1 MRILR
6 LAWRQ
11 TWRDLAAGEIRL
23 MLMALVLAVMAVT
36 AVGLITDR
44 AELGLQQEANRLLG
58 GDAALRAD
66 TPIDASV
73 AASAKKLKLEV
84 AQTATFPSMVQ
95 AGDAV
100 SLADIRAID
109 RQYPLR
115 GEFQIRRAKSTVLQ
129 TVQGGPSTGTV
140 WLSEDAARKLKVEP
154 GQKIGIGDSAF
165 IYAAT
170 MVQEPDAAL
179 DYFNVAPRVF
189 IALADLPK
197 TGLVQNGSRIQYR
210 LVVSGKNPDVQ
221 SFVSQTKA
229 NLQRGQR
236 LETSDDARP
245 EVRSALDRAGRFL
258 GLAALV
264 SLILA
269 AVAVAL
275 AARRH
280 SARHLDGSAVM
291 RCLGASQST
300 IAGLQLGELFF
311 LGLVGSTIGV
321 VLAWLLQMAVGA
333 SLSNAM
339 GVVLPQPGLQAV
351 WAGFAIG
358 FTVLIA
364 FAVPPILALRKVPA
378 LRVLRRDV
386 PLTEPSA
393 WVVGLLGLSGL
404 AALLWW
410 KADSAVLASVILSG
424 VGITALVLAG
434 IAWLLLRW
442 LKKARKNLRGP
453 WRYGLANLSRHEGM
467 TLAQVSAL
475 GLGLMALLLLT
486 FVRTDLLSR
495 WQQTLPADAP
505 NRFVINVQPDQVA
518 GVEKLIER
526 EGLQNA
532 RLFPMVRGRL
542 QEVNGR
548 KVTGA
553 DYAKD
558 GMRAQALAEREFN
571 LSSTEVFGEDNKL
584 VAGKFWSARHT
595 GPLEMSV
602 EEGFAKTLSWK
613 LGDEVSF
620 DIAGQTLKA
629 KITSLRKVE
638 WESFKPNF
646 FVVISPGGLKDYSAS
661 YISAMHVPENKIAA
675 MDDLV
680 REYPNLSV
688 IDVDAVLKQV
698 RSTIEQVSR
707 VVESVFYFSLLAGL
721 LVLLAAVQAS
731 QDDRMREAG
740 VMRVL
745 GASKKQLR
753 LAQATEFASLGLLA
767 GLVASISASVIA
779 SLISEQVFN
788 LPWTFNIPL
797 IVYGVV
803 GGSSL
808 ALIAGLWAT
817 RKVTQ
822 IPPMETLRAL

>member
-23 MLMALVLAVMAVT
+23 MLMALVLAVLGVT

-44 AELGLQQEANRLLG
+44 AESGLQQEANRLLG
-58 GDAALRAD
+58 GDAGLRAD
-66 TPIDASV
+66 TPINPEVAS
-73 AASAKKLKLEV
+73 SAKKLKLNIAE
-84 AQTATFPSMVQ
+84 TAGFPSMVQ
-95 AGDAV
+95 AGESV
-100 SLADIRAID
+100 NLADIRAID
-109 RQYPLR
+109 KRYPLR
-115 GEFQIRRAKSTVLQ
+115 GEFQIRRAGKSNIEK
-129 TVQGGPSTGTV
+129 VQGGPEAGTV
-140 WLSEDAARKLKVEP
+140 WLSEDAARKLKVST
-154 GQKIGIGDSAF
+154 GQKIGVGDASLV
-165 IYAAT
+165 YVAT
-170 MVQEPDAAL
+170 MIQEPDAAL

-189 IALADLPK
+189 IALDDLSK

-210 LVVSGKNPDVQ
+210 LVVSGNAPDVK
-221 SFVSQTKA
+221 SFVAQTRK

-311 LGLVGSTIGV
+311 LGLVGSSVGIA
-321 VLAWLLQMAVGA
+321 LAWLLQMAVGA
-333 SLSNAM
+333 WLSDAM
-339 GVVLPQPGLQAV
+339 GVVLPQPGMQPV

-393 WVVGLLGLSGL
+393 WVVGLLGLAGL
-404 AALLWW
+404 GGLLWW
-410 KADSAVLASVILSG
+410 KADSATLAIIILG
-424 VGITALVLAG
+424 GIGITALVLAG
-434 IAWLLLRW
+434 IGWLLLRW
-442 LKKARKNLRGP
+442 LKKVRQTLRGP

-495 WQQTLPADAP
+495 WQQTMPADAP
-505 NRFVINVQPDQVA
+505 NRFVINVQADQLD
-518 GVEKLIER
+518 GVEKFISR
-526 EGLQNA
+526 EGLKNVQ
-532 RLFPMVRGRL
+532 LFPMVRARL
-542 QEVNGR
+542 QEVNGK

-553 DYAKD
+553 DYEAE
-558 GMRAQALAEREFN
+558 GMRAQRLAEREFN
-571 LSSTEVFGEDNKL
+571 LSSVAAFGEDNKL
-584 VAGKFWSARHT
+584 VAGKYWSADHK
-595 GPLEMSV
+595 GALEMSV
-602 EEGFAKTLSWK
+602 EEEFAKTLSWK
-613 LGDEVSF
+613 LGDVVSF
-620 DIAGQTLKA
+620 DIAGQSLTA

-646 FVVISPGGLKDYSAS
+646 FVVISPGGLRDYSAS
-661 YISAMHVPENKIAA
+661 YISAMHVPEDKVSV
-675 MDDLV
+675 MDNLV
-680 REYPNLSV
+680 RAYPNLSV
-688 IDVDAVLKQV
+688 IAVGAVLKQV
-698 RSTIEQVSR
+698 RGTIDQVSR

-753 LAQATEFASLGLLA
+753 LAQATEFASLGLLS

-788 LPWTFNIPL
+788 LPWTFNFPL
-797 IVYGVV
+797 VAYGVI
-803 GGSSL
+803 GGCVL
-808 ALIAGLWAT
+808 ALVAGLWAT

-822 IPPMETLRAL
+822 VPPMETLRAL

>member
-1 MRILR
+1 MKIIR

-23 MLMALVLAVMAVT
+23 MLSALILAVMAVT

-58 GDAALRAD
+58 GDAGLRAD
-66 TPIDASV
+66 TPINADVS
-73 AASAKKLKLEV
+73 ASAKKMKLDV
-84 AQTATFPSMVQ
+84 AETAGFPSMVQ
-95 AGDAV
+95 AGELV

-109 RQYPLR
+109 HHYPLR
-115 GEFQIRRAKSTVLQ
+115 GEFQIRRADKTTVEK
-129 TVQGGPSTGTV
+129 VQGGPAAGTV
-140 WLSEDAARKLKVEP
+140 WLSEDAARKLKVAA
-154 GQKIGIGDSAF
+154 GQKIGVGDASLT
-165 IYAAT
+165 YAAT
-170 MVQEPDAAL
+170 LIQEPDAAL
-179 DYFNVAPRVF
+179 DYFNVAPKVF
-189 IALADLPK
+189 IALADLSK

-210 LVVSGKNPDVQ
+210 LVVSGKNSDVKN
-221 SFVSQTKA
+221 FIAEARK
-229 NLQRGQR
+229 NLERGQR

-245 EVRSALDRAGRFL
+245 EVKSALDRAGRFL

-311 LGLVGSTIGV
+311 LGLVGSSIGIA
-321 VLAWLLQMAVGA
+321 LAWLLQLAVGA
-333 SLSNAM
+333 WLSNAM
-339 GVVLPQPGLQAV
+339 GVVLPQPGLQPV

-393 WVVGLLGLSGL
+393 WVVGLLGLAGL
-404 AALLWW
+404 GGLLWW
-410 KADSAVLASVILSG
+410 KADSAALASIILG
-424 VGITALVLAG
+424 GIGITASVLAG

-442 LKKARKNLRGP
+442 LKKVRQNLRGP

-505 NRFVINVQPDQVA
+505 NRFVINVQPDQLD
-518 GVEKLIER
+518 GVEKFISR
-526 EGLQNA
+526 EGLKNVQ
-532 RLFPMVRGRL
+532 LFPMVRARL
-542 QEVNGR
+542 QQVNGK

-553 DYAKD
+553 DYEAA
-558 GMRAQALAEREFN
+558 GMRAQRLAEREFN
-571 LSSTEVFGEDNKL
+571 LSSLAAFGADNKL
-584 VAGKFWSARHT
+584 VAGKYWAANHS

-602 EEGFAKTLSWK
+602 EEGFAETLSWK
-613 LGDEVSF
+613 VGDVVSF
-620 DIAGQTLKA
+620 DIAGQPLTA

-661 YISAMHVPENKIAA
+661 YISAMHVPEDKISV
-675 MDDLV
+675 MDSLV

-688 IDVDAVLKQV
+688 IDIGAVLKQV
-698 RSTIEQVSR
+698 RATIEQVSR

-753 LAQATEFASLGLLA
+753 LAQATEFASLGLLS

-779 SLISEQVFN
+779 SLISGQVFN
-788 LPWTFNIPL
+788 LPWSFNLPL
-797 IVYGVV
+797 MAYGVL
-803 GGSSL
+803 GGCCL
-808 ALIAGLWAT
+808 ALLAGLWAT

-822 IPPMETLRAL
+822 VPPMETLRAL

>member
-1 MRILR
+1 MKIIR

-23 MLMALVLAVMAVT
+23 MLMALVMAVMAVT

-44 AELGLQQEANRLLG
+44 AKLGLQQEANRLLG

-66 TPIDASV
+66 TPINPEV
-73 AASAKKLKLEV
+73 AVTAKNMRLDV
-84 AQTATFPSMVQ
+84 AQTASFPSMVQ
-95 AGDAV
+95 AGERV
-100 SLADIRAID
+100 NLADVRAID
-109 RQYPLR
+109 TYYPLR
-115 GEFQIRRAKSTVLQ
+115 GEFQIRRGDSSKIEN
-129 TVQGGPSTGTV
+129 VQGGPKAGSV
-140 WLSEDAARKLKVEP
+140 WLSEDAARKLQVMP
-154 GQKIGIGDSAF
+154 GQKVGVGDLTLV
-165 IYAAT
+165 YAAT
-170 MVQEPDAAL
+170 MIQEPDAAL
-179 DYFNVAPRVF
+179 DYFNVSPRVF
-189 IALADLPK
+189 IALDDLPK
-197 TGLVQNGSRIQYR
+197 SGLVQNGSRIQYR
-210 LVVSGKNPDVQ
+210 LVVAGNSPDVK
-221 SFVSQTKA
+221 SFVTSTKK

-236 LETSDDARP
+236 LETSEDARP
-245 EVRSALDRAGRFL
+245 EVRLALDRAGRFL
-258 GLAALV
+258 GIAALV

-311 LGLVGSTIGV
+311 LGLVGSGV
-321 VLAWLLQMAVGA
+321 GNALAWLLQMAVGA
-333 SLSNAM
+333 WLSDAM
-339 GVVLPQPGLQAV
+339 GVVLPQPGLQPV

-364 FAVPPILALRKVPA
+364 FAVPPVLALRKVPA

-393 WVVGLLGLSGL
+393 WAVGLLGLAGL
-404 AALLWW
+404 GGLLWW
-410 KADSAVLASVILSG
+410 KADSATLATIILG
-424 VGITALVLAG
+424 GIGITALVLAG
-434 IAWLLLRW
+434 IAWILLRW
-442 LKKARKNLRGP
+442 LKRVRKNLRGP

-495 WQQTLPADAP
+495 WQQTLPTDAP
-505 NRFVINVQPDQVA
+505 NRFVINVQPDQLN

-526 EGLQNA
+526 EGLKKA
-532 RLFPMVRGRL
+532 ELFPMVRARL
-542 QEVNGR
+542 QEVNGK

-553 DYAKD
+553 NYAAE
-558 GMRAQALAEREFN
+558 GMRAQRLAEREFN
-571 LSSTEVFGEDNKL
+571 LSSTASFGEDNKL
-584 VAGKFWSARHT
+584 VAGKYWSADHT
-595 GPLEMSV
+595 GDVEMSV
-602 EEGFAKTLSWK
+602 EEEFANSLSWK
-613 LGDEVSF
+613 IGDVISF
-620 DIAGQTLKA
+620 DVAGQTLTA

-638 WESFKPNF
+638 WGSFKPNF
-646 FVVISPGGLKDYSAS
+646 FVVISPGGLEGFSAS
-661 YISAMHVPENKIAA
+661 YISAMHVPESKQLA
-675 MDDLV
+675 MDKLV

-698 RSTIEQVSR
+698 RSTIDQVSR

-731 QDDRMREAG
+731 QDERMREAG

-745 GASKKQLR
+745 GASKQQLR
-753 LAQATEFASLGLLA
+753 LAQATEFASLGLLS

-788 LPWTFNIPL
+788 LPWTFEYPL
-797 IVYGVV
+797 IAYGVF
-803 GGSSL
+803 GGCSL

-822 IPPMETLRAL
+822 VPPMETLRAL

>member
-1 MRILR
+1 MRIIR

-23 MLMALVLAVMAVT
+23 MLSALILAVMAVT

-66 TPIDASV
+66 TPINNDV
-73 AASAKKLKLEV
+73 AVSAQQLKLNV
-84 AQTATFPSMVQ
+84 AQTANFRSMVQ
-95 AGDAV
+95 AGEAI

-109 RQYPLR
+109 DFYPLR
-115 GEFQIRRAKSTVLQ
+115 GEFQIRRAGKTSIEKVR
-129 TVQGGPSTGTV
+129 GGPTAGTI
-140 WLSEDAARKLKVEP
+140 WLSEDAARKLNVRT
-154 GQKIGIGDSAF
+154 GQKIGVGDVSLV
-165 IYAAT
+165 YAAT

-179 DYFNVAPRVF
+179 DYFNVAPKVF
-189 IALADLPK
+189 IALADLSK

-210 LVVSGKNPDVQ
+210 LVVAGKNPDVKIFIANTR
-221 SFVSQTKA
+221 S

-236 LETSDDARP
+236 LESSDDARP

-311 LGLVGSTIGV
+311 LGLVGSSVGIA
-321 VLAWLLQMAVGA
+321 LAWLLQMAVGA
-333 SLSNAM
+333 WLSNAM
-339 GVVLPQPGLQAV
+339 GVALPQPGMQAV

-393 WVVGLLGLSGL
+393 WAVGLLGLAGL
-404 AALLWW
+404 GGLLWW
-410 KADSAVLASVILSG
+410 KADSAALASIILGGIG
-424 VGITALVLAG
+424 VTALVLAG

-442 LKKARKNLRGP
+442 LKKARQKLRGP

-495 WQQTLPADAP
+495 WQQTMPVDAP
-505 NRFVINVQPDQVA
+505 NRFVINVQPEQLA
-518 GVEKLIER
+518 GVEKFIDR
-526 EGLQNA
+526 EGLKNA
-532 RLFPMVRGRL
+532 VLFPMVRARL
-542 QEVNGR
+542 QEVNGK
-548 KVTGA
+548 KVSGA
-553 DYAKD
+553 DYEKA
-558 GMRAQALAEREFN
+558 GLRAQSLAEREFN
-571 LSSTEVFGEDNKL
+571 LSSVAAFGEDNKL
-584 VAGKFWSARHT
+584 VAGNFWSANHV
-595 GPLEMSV
+595 GALEMSV
-602 EEGFAKTLSWK
+602 EEGFAETLSWK
-613 LGDEVSF
+613 IGDVVSF
-620 DIAGQTLKA
+620 DIAGQPLTA

-646 FVVISPGGLKDYSAS
+646 FVVISPGGLEGFSAS
-661 YISAMHVPENKIAA
+661 YISAMHVPKDKLAV
-675 MDDLV
+675 MDNLV

-688 IDVDAVLKQV
+688 IDIDAVLKQV
-698 RSTIEQVSR
+698 RGTVEQVSR

-731 QDDRMREAG
+731 QDERMREAG

-767 GLVASISASVIA
+767 GFVASISASVIA
-779 SLISEQVFN
+779 SFISEQVFN
-788 LPWTFNIPL
+788 LPWSFNLPL
-797 IVYGVV
+797 VAYGVL

-808 ALIAGLWAT
+808 ALLAGLWAT

-822 IPPMETLRAL
+822 VPPMETLRAL

>member
-1 MRILR
+1 MKIFR

-66 TPIDASV
+66 TPISPAV
-73 AASAKKLKLEV
+73 AASADKLKLKV
-84 AQTATFPSMVQ
+84 AQTASFPSMVQ

-109 RQYPLR
+109 HQYPLR
-115 GEFQIRRAKSTVLQ
+115 GEFQIRRINKKAIEKVH
-129 TVQGGPSTGTV
+129 GGPEAGSV
-140 WLSEDAARKLKVEP
+140 WLSEDAARKLKVAM
-154 GQKIGIGDSAF
+154 GQNIVVGDSSLV
-165 IYAAT
+165 YAAT
-170 MVQEPDAAL
+170 MIQEPDAAL

-189 IALADLPK
+189 IALDDLSK

-221 SFVSQTKA
+221 SFIAITKK

-236 LETSDDARP
+236 LESSDDARP

-291 RCLGASQST
+291 RCLGATQST

-311 LGLVGSTIGV
+311 LGLVGSSIGIA
-321 VLAWLLQMAVGA
+321 LAWLLQMAVGA
-333 SLSNAM
+333 WLSNAM
-339 GVVLPQPGLQAV
+339 GLSLPQPGLAPV

-364 FAVPPILALRKVPA
+364 FAVPPVLALRKVPA

-386 PLTEPSA
+386 PITEPSA
-393 WVVGLLGLSGL
+393 WAVGLLGLAGL
-404 AALLWW
+404 GGLLWW
-410 KADSAVLASVILSG
+410 KADSATLASIILSG
-424 VGITALVLAG
+424 IGITTLVLAG
-434 IAWLLLRW
+434 IAWILLRW
-442 LKKARKNLRGP
+442 LKKVRQKLRGP

-505 NRFVINVQPDQVA
+505 NRFVINVQPDQLA
-518 GVEKLIER
+518 GVEKFIDR
-526 EGLQNA
+526 EGLRNVK
-532 RLFPMVRGRL
+532 LFPMVRARL
-542 QEVNGR
+542 QEVNGK

-571 LSSTEVFGEDNKL
+571 LSSVVAFGEDNKL
-584 VAGKFWSARHT
+584 VAGKYWSSNHT

-602 EEGFAKTLSWK
+602 EEGFAKTLSWNI
-613 LGDEVSF
+613 GDTVSF
-620 DIAGQTLKA
+620 DIAGQNLTA

-646 FVVISPGGLKDYSAS
+646 FVVISPGGIENYSAS
-661 YISAMHVPENKIAA
+661 YISAMHVPQEKLSV

-688 IDVDAVLKQV
+688 IDVDAILKQV

-731 QDDRMREAG
+731 QDERMREAG

-745 GASKKQLR
+745 GASKTQLR
-753 LAQATEFASLGLLA
+753 LAQATEFASLGLLS

-788 LPWTFNIPL
+788 LPWTFNWPL
-797 IVYGVV
+797 VVYGVL

-808 ALIAGLWAT
+808 ALFAGLWAT

-822 IPPMETLRAL
+822 VPPMETLRAL

>member
-23 MLMALVLAVMAVT
+23 MLSALILAVMAVT

-66 TPIDASV
+66 TPINVDI
-73 AASAKKLKLEV
+73 AASAEKLKLKV
-84 AQTATFPSMVQ
+84 AQTASFPSMVQ
-95 AGDAV
+95 AGEAV

-109 RQYPLR
+109 DEYPLR
-115 GEFQIRRAKSTVLQ
+115 GEFQIRRAGKMAIEK
-129 TVQGGPSTGTV
+129 VQGGPIPGTL
-140 WLSEDAARKLKVEP
+140 WLSEDAARKLKVTT
-154 GQKIGIGDSAF
+154 GQEIGVGDASLV
-165 IYAAT
+165 YAAT
-170 MVQEPDAAL
+170 MLQEPDAAL
-179 DYFNVAPRVF
+179 DYFNVAPKVF
-189 IALADLPK
+189 IALTDLSK
-197 TGLVQNGSRIQYR
+197 TGLVQNGSRIQYL
-210 LVVSGKNPDVQ
+210 LVVAGKNSDVKN
-221 SFVSQTKA
+221 FVANTRK

-236 LETSDDARP
+236 LESSDDARP

-311 LGLVGSTIGV
+311 LGLVGSAVGIA
-321 VLAWLLQMAVGA
+321 LAWLLQMAVGA
-333 SLSNAM
+333 WLSNAM
-339 GVVLPQPGLQAV
+339 GVVLPQPGLQPV

-393 WVVGLLGLSGL
+393 WFVGLLGLAGL
-404 AALLWW
+404 GGLLWW
-410 KADSAVLASVILSG
+410 KADSAVLASIILG
-424 VGITALVLAG
+424 GIGITTLVLAG

-442 LKKARKNLRGP
+442 LKKVRQTLRGP

-495 WQQTLPADAP
+495 WQQTLPVDAP
-505 NRFVINVQPDQVA
+505 NRFVINVQPEQLA
-518 GVEKLIER
+518 GVEKFIDR
-526 EGLQNA
+526 EGLHNA
-532 RLFPMVRGRL
+532 VLFPMVRARL
-542 QEVNGR
+542 QEVNGK
-548 KVTGA
+548 KVSGA
-553 DYAKD
+553 DYAKA
-558 GMRAQALAEREFN
+558 GMRAQSLAEREFN
-571 LSSTEVFGEDNKL
+571 LSSVAAFGEDNKL
-584 VAGKFWSARHT
+584 VAGKFWPANHV
-595 GPLEMSV
+595 GALEMSV
-602 EEGFAKTLSWK
+602 EEGFAETLSWK
-613 LGDEVSF
+613 IGDVVSF
-620 DIAGQTLKA
+620 DIAGQPLSA

-646 FVVISPGGLKDYSAS
+646 FVVISPGGLEGFSAS
-661 YISAMHVPENKIAA
+661 YISAMHVPKNKLTV

-680 REYPNLSV
+680 RQYPNLSV
-688 IDVDAVLKQV
+688 IDIDAVLKQV
-698 RSTIEQVSR
+698 RGTIEQVSR

-731 QDDRMREAG
+731 QDERMREAG

-788 LPWTFNIPL
+788 LPWSFNFPL
-797 IVYGVV
+797 IAYGVL

-808 ALIAGLWAT
+808 ALLAGLWAT

-822 IPPMETLRAL
+822 VPPMETLRAL

>member
-1 MRILR
+1 M
-6 LAWRQ
+6 
-11 TWRDLAAGEIRL
+11 
-23 MLMALVLAVMAVT
+23 
-36 AVGLITDR
+36 
-44 AELGLQQEANRLLG
+44 
-58 GDAALRAD
+58 
-66 TPIDASV
+66 
-73 AASAKKLKLEV
+73 
-84 AQTATFPSMVQ
+84 
-95 AGDAV
+95 
-100 SLADIRAID
+100 
-109 RQYPLR
+109 
-115 GEFQIRRAKSTVLQ
+115 
-129 TVQGGPSTGTV
+129 
-140 WLSEDAARKLKVEP
+140 
-154 GQKIGIGDSAF
+154 
-165 IYAAT
+165 
-170 MVQEPDAAL
+170 
-179 DYFNVAPRVF
+179 
-189 IALADLPK
+189 
-197 TGLVQNGSRIQYR
+197 QNGSRIQYR

-221 SFVSQTKA
+221 SFIAITKK

-236 LETSDDARP
+236 LESSDDARP

-311 LGLVGSTIGV
+311 LGLVGSSIGIA
-321 VLAWLLQMAVGA
+321 LAWLLQMAVGA
-333 SLSNAM
+333 WLSNAM
-339 GVVLPQPGLQAV
+339 GLSLPQPGLAPV

-364 FAVPPILALRKVPA
+364 FAVPPVLALRKVPA

-386 PLTEPSA
+386 PITEPSA
-393 WVVGLLGLSGL
+393 WAVGLLGLAGL
-404 AALLWW
+404 GGLLWW
-410 KADSAVLASVILSG
+410 KADSATLASIILSG
-424 VGITALVLAG
+424 IGITTLVLAG
-434 IAWLLLRW
+434 IAWILLRW
-442 LKKARKNLRGP
+442 LKKVRQKLRGP

-505 NRFVINVQPDQVA
+505 NRFVINVQPDQLA
-518 GVEKLIER
+518 GVEKFIDR
-526 EGLQNA
+526 EGLRNA
-532 RLFPMVRGRL
+532 KLFPMVRARL
-542 QEVNGR
+542 QEVNGK

-571 LSSTEVFGEDNKL
+571 LSSVAAFGEDNKL
-584 VAGKFWSARHT
+584 VAGKYWSANHT

-602 EEGFAKTLSWK
+602 EEGFAKTLSWNI
-613 LGDEVSF
+613 GDTVSF
-620 DIAGQTLKA
+620 DIAGQNLTA

-646 FVVISPGGLKDYSAS
+646 FVVISPGGLENYSAS
-661 YISAMHVPENKIAA
+661 YISAMHVPQEKLSV

-688 IDVDAVLKQV
+688 IDVDAILKQV

-731 QDDRMREAG
+731 QDERMREAG

-745 GASKKQLR
+745 GASKIQLR
-753 LAQATEFASLGLLA
+753 LAQATEFASLGLLS

-788 LPWTFNIPL
+788 LPWTFNWPL
-797 IVYGVV
+797 IAYGVI

-808 ALIAGLWAT
+808 ALLAGLWAT

-822 IPPMETLRAL
+822 VPPMETLRAL

>member
-1 MRILR
+1 
-6 LAWRQ
+6 
-11 TWRDLAAGEIRL
+11 
-23 MLMALVLAVMAVT
+23 
-36 AVGLITDR
+36 
-44 AELGLQQEANRLLG
+44 
-58 GDAALRAD
+58 
-66 TPIDASV
+66 
-73 AASAKKLKLEV
+73 
-84 AQTATFPSMVQ
+84 
-95 AGDAV
+95 
-100 SLADIRAID
+100 
-109 RQYPLR
+109 
-115 GEFQIRRAKSTVLQ
+115 
-129 TVQGGPSTGTV
+129 
-140 WLSEDAARKLKVEP
+140 
-154 GQKIGIGDSAF
+154 
-165 IYAAT
+165 
-170 MVQEPDAAL
+170 
-179 DYFNVAPRVF
+179 
-189 IALADLPK
+189 
-197 TGLVQNGSRIQYR
+197 VQNGSRIQYR

-221 SFVSQTKA
+221 SFIAITKK

-236 LETSDDARP
+236 LESSDDARP

-311 LGLVGSTIGV
+311 LGLVGSSIGIA
-321 VLAWLLQMAVGA
+321 LAWLLQMAVGA
-333 SLSNAM
+333 WLSNAM
-339 GVVLPQPGLQAV
+339 GLSLPQPGLAPV

-364 FAVPPILALRKVPA
+364 FAVPPVLALRKVPA

-386 PLTEPSA
+386 PITEPSVWA
-393 WVVGLLGLSGL
+393 VGLLGLAGL
-404 AALLWW
+404 GGLLWW
-410 KADSAVLASVILSG
+410 KADSATLASIILSG
-424 VGITALVLAG
+424 IGITTLVLAG
-434 IAWLLLRW
+434 IAWILLRW
-442 LKKARKNLRGP
+442 LKKVRQKLRGP

-505 NRFVINVQPDQVA
+505 NRFVINVQPEQLA
-518 GVEKLIER
+518 GVEEFIDR

-532 RLFPMVRGRL
+532 KLFPMVRARL
-542 QEVNGR
+542 QEVNGK

-571 LSSTEVFGEDNKL
+571 LSSVDAFGEDNKL
-584 VAGKFWSARHT
+584 VAGKYWSANHT

-602 EEGFAKTLSWK
+602 EEGFAKTLSWNI
-613 LGDEVSF
+613 GDTVSF
-620 DIAGQTLKA
+620 DIAGQNLTA

-646 FVVISPGGLKDYSAS
+646 FVVISPGGLQNYSAS
-661 YISAMHVPENKIAA
+661 YISAMHVPQEKLSV

-688 IDVDAVLKQV
+688 IDVDAILKQV

-731 QDDRMREAG
+731 QDERMREAG

-753 LAQATEFASLGLLA
+753 LAQATEFASLGLLS

-788 LPWTFNIPL
+788 LPWTFNWPL
-797 IVYGVV
+797 IAYGVI

-808 ALIAGLWAT
+808 ALLAGLWAT

-822 IPPMETLRAL
+822 VPPMETLRAL

>member
-23 MLMALVLAVMAVT
+23 MLMALILAVMAVT

-44 AELGLQQEANRLLG
+44 ASLGLQQEANRLLG
-58 GDAALRAD
+58 GDAGLRAD
-66 TPIDASV
+66 TPIDVAV
-73 AASAKKLKLEV
+73 AASAKKQNLNV
-84 AQTATFPSMVQ
+84 AQTASFPSMVQ
-95 AGDAV
+95 TGTAV
-100 SLADIRAID
+100 NLADIRAID
-109 RQYPLR
+109 QQYPLR
-115 GEFQIRRAKSTVLQ
+115 GEFIIRRPEQSTNEK
-129 TVQGGPSTGTV
+129 VQGGPASGTV
-140 WLSEDAARKLKVEP
+140 WLSTDAARKLKVQP
-154 GQKIGIGDSAF
+154 GQKISVGEASLA
-165 IYAAT
+165 YTAT
-170 MVQEPDAAL
+170 MIQEPDAAL
-179 DYFNVAPRVF
+179 DYFKVAPRVF
-189 IALADLPK
+189 IALSDLAK

-210 LVVSGKNPDVQ
+210 LVVSGNNPDVKT
-221 SFVSQTKA
+221 FVALTRK

-311 LGLVGSTIGV
+311 LGLVGSAVGIA
-321 VLAWLLQMAVGA
+321 LAWLLQMAVGVW
-333 SLSNAM
+333 LSNAM
-339 GVVLPQPGLQAV
+339 GVSLPQPGLQPV
-351 WAGFAIG
+351 WAGFGIG
-358 FTVLIA
+358 FTVLFT

-393 WVVGLLGLSGL
+393 WFVGLLGLAGL
-404 AALLWW
+404 GGLLWW
-410 KADSAVLASVILSG
+410 KADSATLATIILSG
-424 VGITALVLAG
+424 IGITTIVLAG

-442 LKKARKNLRGP
+442 LKKVRQQLRGP

-495 WQQTLPADAP
+495 WQQTMPVDAP
-505 NRFVINVQPDQVA
+505 NRFVINVQEDQLN
-518 GVEKLIER
+518 GVEKLITR
-526 EGLQNA
+526 EGLRNA
-532 RLFPMVRGRL
+532 QLFPMVRARL
-542 QEVNGR
+542 QEVNGK
-548 KVTGA
+548 KVSGG
-553 DYAKD
+553 DYEAA
-558 GMRAQALAEREFN
+558 GMRAQRLAEREFN
-571 LSSTEVFGEDNKL
+571 LSSVTAFGNDNKL
-584 VAGKFWSARHT
+584 LAGKYWSADHAGDT
-595 GPLEMSV
+595 EMSV
-602 EEGFAKTLSWK
+602 EEGFAEALSWK
-613 LGDEVSF
+613 IGDVISF
-620 DIAGQTLKA
+620 DIAGQTLTA

-646 FVVISPGGLKDYSAS
+646 FVVISPGGLKGFSAS
-661 YISAMHVPENKIAA
+661 YISAMHVPANKQGA
-675 MDDLV
+675 MDNLV

-688 IDVDAVLKQV
+688 IDVEAVLKQV
-698 RSTIEQVSR
+698 RSTIDQVSR

-721 LVLLAAVQAS
+721 LVMLAAVQAS
-731 QDDRMREAG
+731 QDERMREAG

-767 GLVASISASVIA
+767 GLVASIAASVIA

-788 LPWTFNIPL
+788 LPWSFDLPL
-797 IVYGVV
+797 IAYGVF
-803 GGSSL
+803 GGCSL
-808 ALIAGLWAT
+808 ALVAGLWAT

-822 IPPMETLRAL
+822 VPPMETLRAL